1 MKFLLLVVVIVAVA
15 WWLGRSHRRVPP
27 PDAPKAE
34 PKADP
39 TGRGGAA
46 EMVACAHCGL
56 HVPRQEA
63 LPGPGGAVFCTDAH
77 RQASARDGG
86 AAR

>member
-1 MKFLLLVVVIVAVA
+1 MKFLLLVLVIVAAA
-15 WWLGRSHRRVPP
+15 WWIGRSRRRVPP
-27 PDAPKAE
+27 PSRPDAVRRDG
-34 PKADP
+34 ADP
-39 TGRGGAA
+39 RRAPGAA

-63 LPGPGGAVFCTDAH
+63 LPGPDGVVFCSDAH
-77 RQASARDGG
+77 RRAG